1 MEYEPYAKPNIVS
14 LDAFLGLYWTG
25 FALCTVAFVGRAYIR
40 ISCHRKL
47 LLDDWLMIISLL
59 LLLSTA
65 ILGQIT
71 LHYVYTEKAVL
82 GGLEAPG
89 TDISSIIEK
98 VQRFF
103 GVFFIL
109 CYIGIFL
116 IKLGFLV
123 FFYRLGNNVLKFR
136 ILWWVFLVLTLA
148 CFAVIMG
155 TGEFDCLFGSF
166 EYIIQVCSEAS
177 NQLKSKAIFKASVAL
192 DVITDGMIIFF
203 PAFVLWGTK
212 ISLRKKLLL
221 STIFCLVLLTIAV
234 TVVRTS
240 AYGGAGET
248 VTDIIWV
255 WFWIVT
261 EWVVSFLV
269 ACLVSFR
276 SLFVQRER
284 LAGYAREREEQR
296 ARPAGFHARVK
307 HFQVS
312 VVETF
317 KTLDDWD
324 SHEMRSLPITES
336 GTSNA
341 DLFGEG
347 AWTGTTRSAD
357 DRADSVRTLH
367 PTPHVSQI

>member
-1 MEYEPYAKPNIVS
+1 MEYAPYGKPNIVS
-14 LDAFLGLYWTG
+14 LDAFL
-25 FALCTVAFVGRAYIR
+25 VSV
-40 ISCHRKL
+40 
-47 LLDDWLMIISLL
+47 
-59 LLLSTA
+59 LS
-65 ILGQIT
+65 GKQ
-71 LHYVYTEKAVL
+71 
-82 GGLEAPG
+82 APG
-89 TDISSIIEK
+89 ADITFIIEK
-98 VQRFF
+98 VQRSF

-123 FFYRLGNNVLKFR
+123 FFYRLGNNALKFR
-136 ILWWVFLVLTLA
+136 VLWWIFLLLTAA

-166 EYIIQVCSEAS
+166 QYILTVCAETS

-192 DVITDGMIIFF
+192 DVITDAMIIFF

-212 ISLRKKLLL
+212 ISLRKKILL

-234 TVVRTS
+234 TIVRTS

-248 VTDIIWV
+248 VTDVIWV
-255 WFWIVT
+255 WFWITT

-284 LAGYAREREEQR
+284 IAGYERERAQNR
-296 ARPAGFHARVK
+296 ARPTGFQARVK
-307 HFQVS
+307 YFQDS
-312 VVETF
+312 VIGTL

-324 SHEMRSLPITES
+324 SHEMRSLPIPEP
-336 GTSNA
+336 GISNI
-341 DLFGEG
+341 DLFREET
-347 AWTGTTRSAD
+347 WTGTTRSAD
-357 DRADSVRTLH
+357 DRPESVRTLRQNSH
-367 PTPHVSQI
+367 LSP

>member
-1 MEYEPYAKPNIVS
+1 
-14 LDAFLGLYWTG
+14 LYWTG

-59 LLLSTA
+59 VLLSTA
-65 ILGQIT
+65 ILAQLS

-82 GGLEAPG
+82 SGKQAPG
-89 TDISSIIEK
+89 ADITFIIEK
-98 VQRFF
+98 VQRSF

-136 ILWWVFLVLTLA
+136 VLWWIFLLLTAA

-155 TGEFDCLFGSF
+155 TGEFDF
-166 EYIIQVCSEAS
+166 
-177 NQLKSKAIFKASVAL
+177 
-192 DVITDGMIIFF
+192 IFF
-203 PAFVLWGTK
+203 PAFVLWGTE
-212 ISLRKKLLL
+212 ISLRKKILL

-234 TVVRTS
+234 TIVRTS

-248 VTDIIWV
+248 VTDVIWV
-255 WFWIVT
+255 WFWITT

-284 LAGYAREREEQR
+284 IAGYERERAQNR
-296 ARPAGFHARVK
+296 ARPTGFQARVK
-307 HFQVS
+307 YFQDS
-312 VVETF
+312 VIDTL

-324 SHEMRSLPITES
+324 SHEMRSLPIPEP
-336 GTSNA
+336 GISNI
-341 DLFGEG
+341 DLFREET
-347 AWTGTTRSAD
+347 WTGTTRSAD
-357 DRADSVRTLH
+357 DRPESVRTLH
-367 PTPHVSQI
+367 QNSHISP